1 MTPAVQSMAMVTAGE
16 ASAYLEEACDD
27 ELRAA
32 VLLAC
37 DRCRLVGSL
46 DPPDAE
52 EIHHALFLLRRA
64 RGLPAPS
71 FDAMRVELRAK
82 LAA

>member
-1 MTPAVQSMAMVTAGE
+1 MTVVHSFPRITLTRAHLYLAAAAG
-16 ASAYLEEACDD
+16 D

-32 VLLAC
+32 MTLAA
-37 DRCRLVGSL
+37 DRGELEGSCTA
-46 DPPDAE
+46 PDDI
-52 EIHHALFLLRRA
+52 EIHHALLLLRRA